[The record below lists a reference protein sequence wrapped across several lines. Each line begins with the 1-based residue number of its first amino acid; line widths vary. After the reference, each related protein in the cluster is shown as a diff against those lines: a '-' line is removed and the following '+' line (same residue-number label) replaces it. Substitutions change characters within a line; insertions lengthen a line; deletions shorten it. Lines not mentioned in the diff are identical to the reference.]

1 MQKPSTSR
9 YIFYSFSQFNNTKH
23 LFKLKWSGIWT
34 LGQKT
39 WWLWGLLISRVDGC
53 LARRF
58 LSRSFIA
65 AALCLSSPSMSLR
78 QSCQNH
84 TRMWYSVYRIQYK
97 YIIWYSMIHTY
108 RYSIEACYIQM
119 RSASMCSARYIC
131 VGFSV
136 ISVET
141 RLPYWWRWRTRR
153 LWKYYGNRLKNMPKL

>member
-1 MQKPSTSR
+1 VQKPSTSR
-9 YIFYSFSQFNNTKH
+9 YR
-23 LFKLKWSGIWT
+23 
-34 LGQKT
+34 
-39 WWLWGLLISRVDGC
+39 WLWGLLISRVDGC

-97 YIIWYSMIHTY
+97 YIIYNMIHTY

-141 RLPYWWRWRTRR
+141 RLPYWCHVGSARCTTDGFTQWWRWRTRR